1 MKVSKNLLEEIRG
14 NAISSAFADPRFPP
28 LKKDELE
35 KIQISVD
42 ILSPLE
48 EVEDIATY
56 DGLVAYRCETLSQF
70 NRATNRAKL
79 ISTPSH
85 LIGSKTFAKV
95 AKINANEKIDISV
108 GDKVISKVFKVDTSL
123 QGNIAFLNTFDSGL
137 SQDFVCSDYRY
148 KQVKID
154 KVKSNE

>member
-1 MKVSKNLLEEIRG
+1 MRSKLSLVNASKNR
-14 NAISSAFADPRFPP
+14 
-28 LKKDELE
+28 
-35 KIQISVD
+35 
-42 ILSPLE
+42 
-48 EVEDIATY
+48 
-56 DGLVAYRCETLSQF
+56 
-70 NRATNRAKL
+70 L
-79 ISTPSH
+79 ISK
-85 LIGSKTFAKV
+85 KTVV
-95 AKINANEKIDISV
+95 ADLKEVDEKIDISI